1 MLQTVAPPRDGA
13 GILVPTGT
21 LERICTAPMRFTI
34 FRCDRADDGWL
45 ALRAALFPHRD
56 LTTLRAEMDQ
66 FVAQPGRHAQFLAI
80 DDEGAPMGM
89 SEVSLRSDPV
99 PGTGSQP
106 VAFLE
111 AIYVVPQARRHG
123 LARALVTHARA
134 WGRERGCTE
143 FASDALLANEAS
155 HAMHRALGF
164 KETTRIIC
172 FRQAIA
178 D

>member
-1 MLQTVAPPRDGA
+1 
-13 GILVPTGT
+13 
-21 LERICTAPMRFTI
+21 MRFTI
-34 FRCDRADDGWL
+34 FRCARADDAGWL
-45 ALRAALFPHRD
+45 ALRAALFPRHGEA
-56 LTTLRAEMDQ
+56 TLRAEMAH
-66 FVAQPGRHAQFLAI
+66 FVAQPGRHAQFVAI

-89 SEVSLRSDPV
+89 SEVSLRDDPV
-99 PGTGSQP
+99 PGTGSTP

-111 AIYVVPQARRHG
+111 AIYVVPQARRRG
-123 LARALVTHARA
+123 LARALVAQARA

-164 KETTRIIC
+164 EETSRIVC